1 MNVRQTPFS
10 LFRLAFRISILFL
23 SGLALMAHG
32 GAAIA
37 ANDGLVTGRVTINGE
52 AVARAVVYLQRG
64 DGTPPAATLTE
75 QTIRQKDLRF
85 DPDFVVVP
93 VGAIVAFDNLDKEI
107 HNIYSRAKANRFD
120 TGAHMPDTI
129 TRITLKN
136 PGAVPLR
143 CRTHERMRGLI
154 YVAPSSYV
162 AVTDDRGA
170 FQITGVPSG
179 AYRVEAWHPRL
190 SPEEQ
195 SRGGA
200 NVTVAA
206 DTTVSVSLELSAAAP
221 LGVDLTDTTDQD
233 WMAVTDQIRE
243 QLFKAVTLWKD
254 GAITAATIRVTTAQS
269 RLYGESGLRD
279 AIAKRVSRERAD
291 EHERRLDHFRKRIQG
306 LIDASDTEASL
317 TRAADEIV
325 NELRSDADR
334 LSRPAIEKP

>member
-1 MNVRQTPFS
+1 MNVTPTPFS
-10 LFRLAFRISILFL
+10 RLHLPFHIAILAM
-23 SGLALMAHG
+23 SGLAFMG
-32 GAAIA
+32 RIGAALA
-37 ANDGLVTGRVTINGE
+37 DDGSVTGRVTINGE
-52 AVARAVVYLQRG
+52 AATRAVVFLQSA

-75 QTIRQKDLRF
+75 QKIRQKDLRF

-93 VGAIVAFDNLDKEI
+93 VGTIVAFENLDKEI

-129 TRITLKN
+129 TRITLKH

-154 YVAPSSYV
+154 YAAPSPYV

-179 AYRVEAWHPRL
+179 AYRVVAWHPRL
-190 SPEEQ
+190 SLEEQ
-195 SRGGA
+195 ARGGA
-200 NVTVAA
+200 TVTVAA
-206 DTTVSVSLELSAAAP
+206 NTTVSVSLELSAAAP
-221 LGVDLTDTTDQD
+221 PGVDLTDTMDQD
-233 WMAVTDQIRE
+233 WRAVTDQIRE
-243 QLFKAVTLWKD
+243 QLLKAVALWKD
-254 GAITAATIRVTTAQS
+254 GAITAATIRVTTTQS

-279 AIAKRVSRERAD
+279 AIAKRVSPERAD

-306 LIDASDTEASL
+306 LTDGSDTEASL

-325 NELRSDADR
+325 NELRRDADR
-334 LSRPAIEKP
+334 LSRPVIEKP